1 MGSGRGMKTLV
12 VGGGIMGLSCAS
24 ALARDGHAVTLLER
38 GALPNPLA
46 SSVDRHR
53 LIRYPYGAQEGYTR
67 MVGEAFDAW
76 ERLWRNLGQCYYVET
91 GTLALSSGAD
101 EWVGS
106 SRVALKRCSIAHRR
120 LGAAELEVRAPMLD
134 PVGVTEAIYLESG
147 GFLRAAEIVA
157 ALAAHLPTLGVS
169 VLTQTEVVA
178 LDAGAARVVLHDG
191 RELAADRLIV
201 AAGPWTPKLVPAL
214 APRVTASRQLVVYLE
229 PPAQW
234 ARAWASAP
242 MVLEIGA
249 DAGFYA
255 VPPRGAHG
263 LKVGDHRFSLRGDP
277 DGERAASD
285 EEAEAIAR
293 ACTRRFRDRASYR
306 RLEAKTCFYDV
317 SESERFLV
325 EQAGERTWVLS
336 GFSGHGFK
344 FGALIGE
351 RVADALVGRVD
362 PQTLTRW
369 AAGSAALLPRAR
381 KQL

>member
-1 MGSGRGMKTLV
+1 MKALV

-76 ERLWRNLGQCYYVET
+76 ERLWRDLGQSYYVPT

-101 EWVGS
+101 EWVGA
-106 SRVALKRCSIAHRR
+106 SRVALERCGIAHRR
-120 LGAAELEVRAPMLD
+120 LGAAELEARVPMLD
-134 PVGVTEAIYLESG
+134 PAGVTDAIYLESG

-157 ALAAHLPTLGVS
+157 ALAAHLPTQGVS
-169 VLTQTEVVA
+169 VLTQAEVVA
-178 LDAGAARVVLHDG
+178 LDADDARVALRGG

-229 PPAQW
+229 PPAEW
-234 ARAWASAP
+234 ARAWAGAP

-263 LKVGDHRFSLRGDP
+263 LKVGDHRFTLRGDP
-277 DGERAASD
+277 DGERTATD
-285 EEAEAIAR
+285 AEATAIAH
-293 ACTRRFRDRASYR
+293 ACTRRFRDCAGYR
-306 RLEAKTCFYDV
+306 RLEARTCFYDV
-317 SESERFLV
+317 SENERFLV
-325 EQAGERTWVLS
+325 EPVGARSWVLS

-351 RVADALVGRVD
+351 RLADALADRID
-362 PQTLTRW
+362 PQALTRW
-369 AAGSAALLPRAR
+369 ATGAAAPWPRA
-381 KQL
+381 

>member
-1 MGSGRGMKTLV
+1 MKALV
-12 VGGGIMGLSCAS
+12 VGGGIMGLSCAA

-67 MVGEAFDAW
+67 MVSEAFAAW
-76 ERLWRNLGQCYYVET
+76 ERLWRDLGQSYYVPT

-101 EWVGS
+101 EWLGS
-106 SRVALKRCSIAHRR
+106 SRAALERCGIAHRR
-120 LGAAELEVRAPMLD
+120 LGAAELEARVPMLD
-134 PVGVTEAIYLESG
+134 PGGVTDAIYLESG

-157 ALAAHLPTLGVS
+157 ALAAHLPTLGVR

-178 LDAGAARVVLHDG
+178 LDADAARVALRDG
-191 RELAADRLIV
+191 RELAGDRLVV
-201 AAGPWTPKLVPAL
+201 AAGPWTPKLLPAL
-214 APRVTASRQLVVYLE
+214 APRVTASRQLLVYLE

-242 MVLEIGA
+242 MLLEIGA
-249 DAGFYA
+249 DAGCYA
-255 VPPRGAHG
+255 VPPRGTHG
-263 LKVGDHRFSLRGDP
+263 LKVGDHRFTLHGDP
-277 DGERAASD
+277 DAERAASD
-285 EEAEAIAR
+285 AESAAV
-293 ACTRRFRDRASYR
+293 ALAGTRRFRDRASYR

-317 SESERFLV
+317 SASERFIV
-325 EQAGERTWVLS
+325 EPIGERTWVLS

-351 RVADALVGRVD
+351 RVADALVGRIE
-362 PQTLTRW
+362 PQALTNW
-369 AAGSAALLPRAR
+369 AAGGAAPLPPAR
-381 KQL
+381 KRL